1 MASLNLAKSEVNMNK
16 KLNELYAQNKEK
28 IIEWLD
34 KIKVYDIKDNKIP
47 GLFNKSKIQ
56 VITENKNGVYNLI
69 LKWIKNNMNNF
80 SNYDF
85 TNIPNSNFISLTN
98 NNKLSPRTNKF
109 RSVADVELWCY
120 NSKIHPIKKTP
131 MLTLNKEYYRIYNN
145 AFLILK
151 KNKVPFNY
159 IKTILPKD
167 YVLFGSI
174 DILFYLCI
182 YKLNIDIINDVYK
195 FNKLEY
201 VVCRVFININNI
213 SIRQYINLI
222 GENSNMVE
230 NELVLLIKT
239 FYGAAYNNNNNNI
252 NTLNMLINKLRNSF
266 FDINYMN
273 ILNYSDKIKKIKEDN
288 YLICLFIDFLE
299 NNKFS
304 DGTKII
310 DYLNS
315 QYNKSNLSKEWVINI
330 MEIYNNYR
338 TIFKD
343 ISECFDPDSGIIEN
357 YEDKKLLPIKD
368 PLEDFFENFEKK
380 LEIIRNPIYSKLID
394 LTTFK
399 PKDIKFYLDDKEYA
413 KFKKIKNKYDIARK
427 KYELVL
433 NTYELT
439 GKNGSSPKP
448 PEKPIFK
455 LSNGK
460 QHVIGREID
469 PIYIKDNTLKTF
481 KIEYEKALPVIEEYN
496 KVKNMSYLE
505 LKKYFD
511 NSSSSSSTLKN
522 IIKDNE
528 LLNMTKQEIV
538 DNVLYDYSELADK
551 CSESIDIL
559 TNEELDDENY
569 PLAKLQLMVRLKVY
583 IPGTTKYR
591 TECIYAPKLYNYLI
605 ECINEKK
612 YFINPVTK
620 SRYTDAHIEELMKVM
635 RIIDQNIEKP
645 VFIKHRNDKN
655 LKLEYVNKTFNYDN
669 LDSSFGDIKSIRY
682 YNIYLSRIIGGIEY
696 KFYNICTIPMD
707 IEVDGIFA
715 SGSSD
720 ITSNTMLFRIFKL
733 FNEGKLL
740 HNYVPPYCLL
750 SNNQYRYYIKA
761 GIHFNRYK
769 TSTDWIKDNITKDEF
784 VNLFKHYAEEINN
797 FTY

>member
-47 GLFNKSKIQ
+47 GLFNKSKLQ

-98 NNKLSPRTNKF
+98 NNQLSPRTNKF

-239 FYGAAYNNNNNNI
+239 FYGAAYNNNNNI

>member
-1 MASLNLAKSEVNMNK
+1 
-16 KLNELYAQNKEK
+16 
-28 IIEWLD
+28 
-34 KIKVYDIKDNKIP
+34 
-47 GLFNKSKIQ
+47 
-56 VITENKNGVYNLI
+56 
-69 LKWIKNNMNNF
+69 
-80 SNYDF
+80 
-85 TNIPNSNFISLTN
+85 
-98 NNKLSPRTNKF
+98 
-109 RSVADVELWCY
+109 
-120 NSKIHPIKKTP
+120 
-131 MLTLNKEYYRIYNN
+131 
-145 AFLILK
+145 
-151 KNKVPFNY
+151 
-159 IKTILPKD
+159 
-167 YVLFGSI
+167 
-174 DILFYLCI
+174 
-182 YKLNIDIINDVYK
+182 
-195 FNKLEY
+195 
-201 VVCRVFININNI
+201 
-213 SIRQYINLI
+213 
-222 GENSNMVE
+222 
-230 NELVLLIKT
+230 
-239 FYGAAYNNNNNNI
+239 
-252 NTLNMLINKLRNSF
+252 
-266 FDINYMN
+266 
-273 ILNYSDKIKKIKEDN
+273 
-288 YLICLFIDFLE
+288 
-299 NNKFS
+299 
-304 DGTKII
+304 
-310 DYLNS
+310 
-315 QYNKSNLSKEWVINI
+315 
-330 MEIYNNYR
+330 
-338 TIFKD
+338 
-343 ISECFDPDSGIIEN
+343 
-357 YEDKKLLPIKD
+357 
-368 PLEDFFENFEKK
+368 
-380 LEIIRNPIYSKLID
+380 
-394 LTTFK
+394 
-399 PKDIKFYLDDKEYA
+399 
-413 KFKKIKNKYDIARK
+413 
-427 KYELVL
+427 
-433 NTYELT
+433 
-439 GKNGSSPKP
+439 
-448 PEKPIFK
+448 
-455 LSNGK
+455 
-460 QHVIGREID
+460 
-469 PIYIKDNTLKTF
+469 
-481 KIEYEKALPVIEEYN
+481 
-496 KVKNMSYLE
+496 MSYLE

-528 LLNMTKQEIV
+528 LFHMTKQEIV
-538 DNVLYDYSELADK
+538 DNVLYDYSGLADK

>member
-47 GLFNKSKIQ
+47 GLFNKSKLQ

-98 NNKLSPRTNKF
+98 NNQLSPRTNKF

>member
-47 GLFNKSKIQ
+47 GLFNKSKLQ

-85 TNIPNSNFISLTN
+85 TNIPNSNFISLTKN
-98 NNKLSPRTNKF
+98 NQLSPQTNKF

-239 FYGAAYNNNNNNI
+239 FYGAAYNNNI

-338 TIFKD
+338 SIFKD

-505 LKKYFD
+505 LKKYFV

-620 SRYTDAHIEELMKVM
+620 SRYTDEHIEELIKVM

-645 VFIKHRNDKN
+645 VFIKHRNDKK

-696 KFYNICTIPMD
+696 KLYNICTIPMD

>member
-47 GLFNKSKIQ
+47 GLFNKSKLQ

-98 NNKLSPRTNKF
+98 NNQLSPRTNKF

-528 LLNMTKQEIV
+528 LFHMTKQEIV
-538 DNVLYDYSELADK
+538 DNVLYDYSGLADK